1 MDCQDPALEQDSG
14 SALNPLRRKGG
25 EISMKPA
32 GGEFTPKHLTDSRDV
47 QELMGHQSF
56 ETTLQYAH
64 LSEEH
69 VKRQVLRLPFANG

>member
-1 MDCQDPALEQDSG
+1 MAG
-14 SALNPLRRKGG
+14 VPLK
-25 EISMKPA
+25 
-32 GGEFTPKHLTDSRDV
+32 DV

-69 VKRQVLRLPFANG
+69 VKRQVLKLPFANG